1 MPEERSIFS
10 RLKPINID
18 EEKEENPS
26 RFQEA
31 SSQKLSSLSDVSIKN
46 DIVFL
51 KEKISSIEKAIS
63 ELSKTQL
70 SLTSSQVREEILLA
84 IKGVINEE
92 FLKIFSALDKSVE
105 QIIVN
110 SVSSLKSEIMKMVD
124 EEIKSSIDKNLWV
137 IESLKNISSED
148 FKKLE
153 DMSIKLD
160 FIAKLYDKIE
170 SFEDIP
176 KCLRDDMTS
185 EFNKITQNIQN
196 IFVSFKSEMLD
207 EISKNIEK
215 ITYDKLSEIKNGL
228 ISRFDG
234 VENSIKQELTKN
246 TASVSNDLHLI
257 LKETDDLS
265 KCVSHIST
273 MVKKIT
279 EVQAEMI
286 EKELKSLEVTFR
298 DLKNK
303 LLSEEELKNL
313 VSIKKYS
320 GVMIDI
326 EARIKR
332 IESIIASIIKKS

>member
-70 SLTSSQVREEILLA
+70 SLTPSQVREEILLA

-170 SFEDIP
+170 SFE
-176 KCLRDDMTS
+176 KMSEWLDDMTS